1 MVLKVSK
8 KLFIKMTRC
17 LLLLVLLC
25 SISVQASIKVAV
37 ASNFKTTL
45 IEIAARYEKQTGQK
59 ILISSASTGI
69 LYHQIQQGAPFD
81 LFLSADR
88 ERAELT
94 EASDKGVTGSRFTYA
109 QGQIAFWSPQDPE
122 PVNADT
128 LQNFRGR
135 IAIANPKL
143 APYGLAAEQAL
154 KNLNLLEQ
162 FSYVQGANISQT
174 YQFVDSGNVK
184 AGFVAYSLLLEHQA
198 DHFFV
203 IPTTY
208 YQPVLQQGVLLS
220 GAIQRAEV
228 TDFMAYLTSTAIQT
242 LIRSKGYLT
251 IKYVN

>member
-1 MVLKVSK
+1 
-8 KLFIKMTRC
+8 MTRC
-17 LLLLVLLC
+17 LLFLLLLC
-25 SISVQASIKVAV
+25 SFSIQASIKVAV

-45 IEIAARYEKQTGQK
+45 IEIAASYEKQTGQK

-88 ERAELT
+88 KRAKLT
-94 EASDKGVTGSRFTYA
+94 EASDKGVKGSRFTYA
-109 QGQIAFWSPQDPE
+109 QGQIAFWVPQHPDL
-122 PVNADT
+122 VNAGT
-128 LQNFRGR
+128 LQKFKGR

-154 KNLNLLEQ
+154 TNLNLLRQ

-198 DHFFV
+198 RHFFL

-208 YQPVLQQGVLLS
+208 HQPILQQGVLLS
-220 GAIQRAEV
+220 GSIQALEV
-228 TDFMAYLTSTAIQT
+228 HHFMDYLTSTAIQT
-242 LIRSKGYLT
+242 LIRSKGYL
-251 IKYVN
+251 

>member
-1 MVLKVSK
+1 MVR
-8 KLFIKMTRC
+8 KMTIKSLIQMTRY
-17 LLLLVLLC
+17 LLLFVLLC
-25 SISVQASIKVAV
+25 SFSVQANIKVAV

-45 IEIAARYEKQTGQK
+45 IEIAADYEKLTGQK

-94 EASDKGVTGSRFTYA
+94 EASDKGVSGSRFTYA
-109 QGQIAFWSPQDPE
+109 QGQIAFWAPQHPE

-128 LQNFRGR
+128 LQNFKGR
-135 IAIANPKL
+135 IAMANPKL
-143 APYGLAAEQAL
+143 APYGLAAEQVL
-154 KNLNLLEQ
+154 KKLNLLEQ
-162 FSYVQGANISQT
+162 FSYVQGSNISQT

-184 AGFVAYSLLLEHQA
+184 AGFVAYSLLLERQA
-198 DHFFV
+198 NNFFV

-208 YQPVLQQGVLLS
+208 YHPILQQGVLLS

-228 TDFMAYLTSTAIQT
+228 KDFMDYLTSTAIQT
-242 LIRSKGYLT
+242 LIRSKGYL
-251 IKYVN
+251 

>member
-1 MVLKVSK
+1 
-8 KLFIKMTRC
+8 MTRC

-25 SISVQASIKVAV
+25 SVSVQASIKVAV

-81 LFLSADR
+81 LFLSADS
-88 ERAELT
+88 ERARLT
-94 EASDKGVTGSRFTYA
+94 EASDKGVQGTRFTYA
-109 QGQIAFWSPQDPE
+109 QGQIAFWAPQHPE
-122 PVNADT
+122 PVNMDT
-128 LQNFRGR
+128 LQNFKGR
-135 IAIANPKL
+135 VAMANPNL

-154 KNLNLLEQ
+154 KNLNLLDQ

-174 YQFVDSGNVK
+174 YQFVDSGNIK
-184 AGFVAYSLLLEHQA
+184 AGLVAYSLLLEHQA
-198 DHFFV
+198 DHFFL

-208 YQPVLQQGVLLS
+208 HQPVLQQGVLLS
-220 GAIQRAEV
+220 GSIQALEV
-228 TDFMAYLTSTAIQT
+228 TNFMDYLTSTAIQR